1 MSKSVNVKG
10 GWDDEV
16 GVVEPHVEFPKDG
29 FTRQMLLSYA
39 MSTATLDFK
48 EHTTECERW
57 IYHLCTLLKNT
68 WSIKRENLQV
78 KLLES
83 WHTSC
88 KESGNCSKTDSE
100 IKKAGQIFVKFINI
114 NYGKTCDEFKNMF
127 EQVKLKYEVAFRN
140 PHSEIKIETLIED
153 IAYGVAFGV
162 APREP
167 HSEMEIEI
175 KMETEI
181 EAKAKTETKK
191 TQCDS
196 IKRGKLIVFEGTDR
210 VGKSTQAVHLH
221 RYLKVMGIPCELW
234 SFPDRTTQSGKW
246 IDSHLKKEKG
256 VEFTPTMLSCLFT
269 ENRIEKRDAML
280 DLLERGVHIIL
291 DRYIISGVAMS
302 IAQGLDEKECLDRE
316 KGLPEPDVTFYM
328 RMPIEKTM
336 QRNGF
341 GQEHFETKDFQKKAQ
356 CAFDKLFYRT
366 TIASDPKA
374 QQINKFIGKLVQIDA
389 SDSIEN
395 IMVRIKLETKV
406 S

>member
-1 MSKSVNVKG
+1 MSKSVKG
-10 GWDDEV
+10 DW
-16 GVVEPHVEFPKDG
+16 EPHVEFPKDG

-39 MSTATLDFK
+39 MSAATLDFK
-48 EHTTECERW
+48 EHTTERERW
-57 IYHLCTLLKNT
+57 IYHLCNLLKNT
-68 WSIKRENLQV
+68 WSIKTDKLQT

-88 KESGNCSKTDSE
+88 KESGNCSKTDDE
-100 IKKAGQIFVKFINI
+100 IKKASQIFVKFINI
-114 NYGKTCDEFKNMF
+114 NYGKTCDEFKSMF
-127 EQVKLKYEVAFRN
+127 EQVKY
-140 PHSEIKIETLIED
+140 
-153 IAYGVAFGV
+153 GV

-167 HSEMEIEI
+167 RSEMEIET
-175 KMETEI
+175 KVKT
-181 EAKAKTETKK
+181 KAKSKTSTEMNVEMEITDNG
-191 TQCDS
+191 TIPELGS

-302 IAQGLDEKECLDRE
+302 IAQGLDENECLDRE

-336 QRNGF
+336 KRNGF

-366 TIASDPKA
+366 TTASDPKA